1 MTKIKPF
8 SFIRHFSGLVKIRK
22 SRLQQYNAE
31 QQQKNA
37 ASSKSGSKSKSK
49 QKKGSAHN
57 PALKAKHAAEDAAE
71 ACSKVAPTVFT
82 TCLQVL
88 ITILHFAR
96 KNKFIPSST
105 AEIMTLISPSLRCM
119 SRLNY
124 ANFEDEQLDIESYAI
139 GEFVKDYQRKSKVR
153 IFTVLLLA
161 EMLRKGVK
169 AQAVHYNRRQE
180 RIW

>member
-1 MTKIKPF
+1 M
-8 SFIRHFSGLVKIRK
+8 
-22 SRLQQYNAE
+22 QQYNAE

-71 ACSKVAPTVFT
+71 GSKVAPTVFT

-153 IFTVLLLA
+153 DLYGTTVGGDA
-161 EMLRKGVK
+161 KKGVK